1 MTSFQAGDVR
11 IHATTRG
18 DADGLPV
25 VFVHGNWTT
34 SLFWRP
40 VLDRLPAG
48 YHAIT
53 PDLRGR
59 GETRAEEHDYSVPRL
74 AADVALLM
82 DHLGLSS
89 AHLVGHSLGTAVVL
103 ALALADRTRA
113 RSLTLVAPAWPDGM
127 PRAYHLPERQRFAQE
142 NFSIFSAAFRA
153 IAPTAPD
160 DAFLQELMATS
171 HRQAPEATMA
181 TLDALCDWAPGE
193 ALRALA
199 GVPAL
204 VVGGERDMLSTLD
217 VGKRTADLL
226 GARHT
231 VIPGVGHSPNLE
243 APDTF
248 VSIFDSFVKNR
259 PGG

>member
-1 MTSFQAGDVR
+1 
-11 IHATTRG
+11 
-18 DADGLPV
+18 
-25 VFVHGNWTT
+25 VHGNWTT

-40 VLDRLPAG
+40 VLDRLPARFR
-48 YHAIT
+48 AVA

-74 AADVALLM
+74 AEDLALLM
-82 DHLGLSS
+82 DGLGLSS

-103 ALALADRTRA
+103 ELALSDRARA

-127 PRAYHLPERQRFAQE
+127 PRAYHLPERQRLAQE
-142 NFSIFSAAFRA
+142 NFTLFAAAFRG

-160 DAFLQELMATS
+160 DAFLQDLLAES
-171 HRQAPEATMA
+171 HRQRPEATLA

-193 ALRALA
+193 KLRALA

-204 VVGGERDMLSTLD
+204 VVSGERDMLSTLD
-217 VGKRTADLL
+217 VGKRTAELI
-226 GARHT
+226 GARHEI
-231 VIPGVGHSPNLE
+231 VAGVGHSPNLE
-243 APDTF
+243 APDTLVALF
-248 VSIFDSFVKNR
+248 HSFVKVS